1 MSMKLTQ
8 AVFHIAL
15 GGGKIHTRIE
25 GKYTDLIKCVCVA
38 MEEYDSIAELI
49 TGAADVWK
57 EYCQQRKENKETVN
71 P

>member
-1 MSMKLTQ
+1 MSKKQTK
-8 AVFHIAL
+8 AVFHIAFD
-15 GGGKIHTRIE
+15 GEKIHTRIE
-25 GKYTDLIKCVCVA
+25 GKYTDLIKCICCA
-38 MEEYDSIAELI
+38 MEKYDNLAGLI